1 MKGKRHLYS
10 DGQNITGFIF
20 ISPWIVCFFGFILI
34 PIIYSLYISFTDYD
48 LLGTPVWT
56 GFDNY
61 IFLVTKDKR
70 FLKSVFITFF
80 YVLVAVPLRLVF
92 SLFIAMIL
100 NKKHK
105 AIGFYRALY
114 YLPSIIGTSVAIS
127 VVWRMLF
134 GVNGLI
140 NKFNALF
147 GLETHISLIANEN
160 TAIWII
166 ILLYIWQFGSSMLI
180 FLAGLKNIPDMYY
193 ESAVVEGAGFWTKF
207 FKITLPLLSPIIF
220 FNLIM
225 QIIHGFLMFTPA
237 FIVTEGGPYDST
249 RVYALYMFNR
259 AFQFYDMGGGSAMA
273 WMLLAVISI
282 STFILFRTS
291 KRWVYYEAKDEN

>member
-1 MKGKRHLYS
+1 MKGKKQLLS
-10 DGQNITGFIF
+10 EGGNITGFIF

-34 PIIYSLYISFTDYD
+34 PIIYSLYISFTDFD
-48 LLGTPVWT
+48 LLGSPVWT
-56 GFDNY
+56 GLDNY

-80 YVLVAVPLRLVF
+80 YVLVAVPLRLAF

-105 AIGFYRALY
+105 AVGFYRALY

-140 NKFNALF
+140 NKFNALL
-147 GLETHISLIANEN
+147 GYDTQISLIANEN

-193 ESAVVEGAGFWTKF
+193 ECAVVEGAGFWTKF
-207 FKITLPLLSPIIF
+207 FRITLPLLSPIIF

-273 WMLLAVISI
+273 WMLLVVISV

-291 KRWVYYEAKDEN
+291 KRWVYYEAKDEK